1 MGNYKYNNY
10 QWGFLKPCWS
20 WSLSGSGLWT
30 GRDSSEARAVQILA
44 TCFCQDDTICFEL
57 LGAQY
62 PRMYM
67 ESSCTSI
74 SAASIPGTVAPAAS
88 DTMDT
93 LPYEPGEPVPM
104 SQEPIEIEANRGEK
118 NINQSFAVR
127 VILKKTCASV
137 PQGRHFSK

>member
-1 MGNYKYNNY
+1 
-10 QWGFLKPCWS
+10 
-20 WSLSGSGLWT
+20 
-30 GRDSSEARAVQILA
+30 
-44 TCFCQDDTICFEL
+44 
-57 LGAQY
+57 
-62 PRMYM
+62 
-67 ESSCTSI
+67 
-74 SAASIPGTVAPAAS
+74 
-88 DTMDT
+88 MDT